1 MDSRF
6 PRGALF
12 IGGAVDGAGAGGP
25 IPPLTIYHLSF
36 GLRYWGGGSSLKLLA
51 LYNECFFTASSVV
64 VGAA

>member
-1 MDSRF
+1 VDSRF

-36 GLRYWGGGSSLKLLA
+36 GLRYWGGA
-51 LYNECFFTASSVV
+51 P
-64 VGAA
+64 